1 MTSRRPLVSP
11 GDFKDADQADLELL
25 TNDAN
30 NFMVSNFARTLAGE
44 VRTSVSEE
52 VGTETASAMIAG
64 FVDIHSSMGDAADGA
79 KKLYDGTLSLG
90 DGVLTLADGT
100 TKLVDGSGELSE
112 GSVKLKDGTSQLS
125 GGLQDLLAGQ
135 KKLSNGASDLADGT
149 GELATGAD
157 KLSKGP
163 QTMQA
168 KTKSLPNS
176 VSQLNDGT
184 QSAKGAA
191 DQLATGSRQVADGNQ
206 QLATTAD
213 EAISVINQPQA
224 DTDQRLENVKTDA
237 QARLDQLVADGTL
250 SAEQAKAI
258 KSTISQSVEES
269 ALPNALESKV
279 DQVNSGLSSMQSKLH
294 ALADGSEKVADGNQQ
309 LATGLGTLA
318 EGTKKLDAAVPSLV
332 DGISS
337 AADGSAALATG
348 AHSANDGAKKL
359 AAGEKSALAGTSQAA
374 GGAKALDEGAGT
386 LVQGTDALHGGL
398 VKLSDGVGDLSKGAG
413 QLEDGSSQ
421 LSSGLHDGVKQV
433 PNPDQKTS
441 DQLADVIGSPV
452 ALDNVKQAEAQSYGA
467 GLAPFFMTLAT
478 YIGVLVLTQ
487 VMRPITKRALL
498 SNGSNWKIS
507 IGGWPPFA
515 AIAVVQTSLL
525 YAAVHFGLGL
535 TTAHPWMAWLLLV
548 CAALCFSALI
558 QGFFALLGTAGK
570 FLVLVLMV
578 LRPDHRRRHLPLGD
592 PAGAAAVPA
601 PDPAD
606 GQRGDR
612 HAPPGVRG
620 RSGRAFHRARLAA
633 DLHRPGLAA
642 EHARGAEEQ
651 DLDPEGPAAGAQ
663 GMTTPASQR
672 RRVRA
677 TDSKERIFE
686 AAMTLLGTRAPEAVS
701 VDQIAAAAGVSKG
714 TVYYNFGSKD
724 ELISQILDFGAQKL
738 MDELNRAAAGPQTLP
753 GAEAHGGI
761 RHGLRGQLPGLC
773 PAVDAGAIARR

>member
-1 MTSRRPLVSP
+1 MTTLQLALSELKRMTRGTLPKLALIALTCVPLLYGALYLYANWNPQGNLDKVTAAVVNLDDGAKKDGEFTRVGDDVVENLEEDGTFSWAHLDTRKEAEDAVASGEYAFALVLPDDFSAALVSP

-100 TKLVDGSGELSE
+100 TKLVDGSSELSE

-157 KLSKGP
+157 KLSKGL

-168 KTKSLPNS
+168 KTKSLPDS

-213 EAISVINQPQA
+213 EAISVINQLQA

-237 QARLDQLVADGTL
+237 QAQLDQLVAEGTL

-294 ALADGSEKVADGNQQ
+294 TLADGSEKVADGNQQ

-421 LSSGLHDGVKQV
+421 LSSGLDDGVKQV

-507 IGGWPPFA
+507 IGGWLPFA

-578 LRPDHRRRHLPLGD
+578 LQLITAGGTFPWETLPEPLQFLHQILPMGNVVIGMRHLVYG
-592 PAGAAAVPA
+592 
-601 PDPAD
+601 
-606 GQRGDR
+606 
-612 HAPPGVRG
+612 
-620 RSGRAFHRARLAA
+620 A
-633 DLHRPGLAA
+633 DLGVLSTVLGSLLIYTALGLLLSMLAV
-642 EHARGAEEQ
+642 RKNKTWTLKVLQ
-651 DLDPEGPAAGAQ
+651 PEL
-663 GMTTPASQR
+663 
-672 RRVRA
+672 
-677 TDSKERIFE
+677 KE
-686 AAMTLLGTRAPEAVS
+686 
-701 VDQIAAAAGVSKG
+701 
-714 TVYYNFGSKD
+714 
-724 ELISQILDFGAQKL
+724 
-738 MDELNRAAAGPQTLP
+738 
-753 GAEAHGGI
+753 
-761 RHGLRGQLPGLC
+761 
-773 PAVDAGAIARR
+773 

>member
-1 MTSRRPLVSP
+1 MTTLQLALSELKRMTRGTLPKLALIALTCVPLLYGALYLYANWNPQGNLDKVTAAVVNLDDGAKKDGEFTRVGDDVVENLEEDGTFSWAHLDTRKEAEDAVASGEYAFALVLPDDFSAALVSP

-100 TKLVDGSGELSE
+100 TKLVDGSSELSE

-157 KLSKGP
+157 KLSKGL

-168 KTKSLPNS
+168 KTKSLPDS

-213 EAISVINQPQA
+213 EAISVINQLQA

-237 QARLDQLVADGTL
+237 QAQLDQLVAEGTL

-294 ALADGSEKVADGNQQ
+294 TLADGSEKVADGNQQ
-309 LATGLGTLA
+309 LANGLGTLA

-421 LSSGLHDGVKQV
+421 LSSGLDDGVKQV

-507 IGGWPPFA
+507 IGGWLPFA

-578 LRPDHRRRHLPLGD
+578 LQLITAGGTFPWETLPEPLQFLHQILPMGNVVIGMRHLVYG
-592 PAGAAAVPA
+592 
-601 PDPAD
+601 
-606 GQRGDR
+606 
-612 HAPPGVRG
+612 
-620 RSGRAFHRARLAA
+620 A
-633 DLHRPGLAA
+633 DLGVLSTVLGSLLIYTALGLLLSMLAV
-642 EHARGAEEQ
+642 RKNKTWTLKVLQ
-651 DLDPEGPAAGAQ
+651 PEL
-663 GMTTPASQR
+663 
-672 RRVRA
+672 
-677 TDSKERIFE
+677 KE
-686 AAMTLLGTRAPEAVS
+686 
-701 VDQIAAAAGVSKG
+701 
-714 TVYYNFGSKD
+714 
-724 ELISQILDFGAQKL
+724 
-738 MDELNRAAAGPQTLP
+738 
-753 GAEAHGGI
+753 
-761 RHGLRGQLPGLC
+761 
-773 PAVDAGAIARR
+773 

>member
-1 MTSRRPLVSP
+1 MTTLQLALSELKRMTRGTLPKLALIALTCVPLLYGALYLYANWNPQGNLDKVTAAVVNLDDGAKKDGEFTRVGDDVVENLEEDGTFSWAHLDTRKEAEDAVASGEYAFALVLPDDFSAALVSP

-100 TKLVDGSGELSE
+100 TKLVDGSSELSE

-135 KKLSNGASDLADGT
+135 KKLSDGASDLADGT
-149 GELATGAD
+149 GELANGAD
-157 KLSKGP
+157 KLSKGL

-168 KTKSLPNS
+168 KTKSLPDS

-184 QSAKGAA
+184 QSAKRAA

-206 QLATTAD
+206 QLASTAD
-213 EAISVINQPQA
+213 EAISVINQLQA
-224 DTDQRLENVKTDA
+224 DTDKRLENVKSDA
-237 QARLDQLVADGTL
+237 QAQLDQLVAEGTL
-250 SAEQAKAI
+250 SAEQAKTI
-258 KSTISQSVEES
+258 KSTISQSVEDS

-294 ALADGSEKVADGNQQ
+294 TLADGSEKVADGNQQ
-309 LATGLGTLA
+309 LAAGLGTLA

-348 AHSANDGAKKL
+348 SHSANDGAKKL

-374 GGAKALDEGAGT
+374 NGAAALDEGAGT

-421 LSSGLHDGVKQV
+421 LSSGLDDGVKQV

-507 IGGWPPFA
+507 IGGWLPFA

-578 LRPDHRRRHLPLGD
+578 LQLITAGGTFPWETLPEPLQFLHQILPMGNVVIGMRHLVYG
-592 PAGAAAVPA
+592 
-601 PDPAD
+601 
-606 GQRGDR
+606 
-612 HAPPGVRG
+612 
-620 RSGRAFHRARLAA
+620 A
-633 DLHRPGLAA
+633 DLSVLSTVLGSLLIYTALGLLLSMLAV
-642 EHARGAEEQ
+642 RKNKTWTLKVLQ
-651 DLDPEGPAAGAQ
+651 PEL
-663 GMTTPASQR
+663 
-672 RRVRA
+672 
-677 TDSKERIFE
+677 KE
-686 AAMTLLGTRAPEAVS
+686 
-701 VDQIAAAAGVSKG
+701 
-714 TVYYNFGSKD
+714 
-724 ELISQILDFGAQKL
+724 
-738 MDELNRAAAGPQTLP
+738 
-753 GAEAHGGI
+753 
-761 RHGLRGQLPGLC
+761 
-773 PAVDAGAIARR
+773 

>member
-1 MTSRRPLVSP
+1 MTTLQLALSELKRMTRGTLPKLALIALTCVPLLYGALYLYANWNPQGNLDKVTAAVVNLDDGAKKDGEFTRVGDDVVENLEEDGTFSWAHLDTRKEAEDAVASGEYAFALVLPDDFSAALVSP

-100 TKLVDGSGELSE
+100 TKLVDGSSELSE

-157 KLSKGP
+157 KLSKGL

-168 KTKSLPNS
+168 KTKSLPDS

-184 QSAKGAA
+184 QSANGAA

-213 EAISVINQPQA
+213 EAISVINQLQA

-237 QARLDQLVADGTL
+237 QAQLDQLVAEGTL

-294 ALADGSEKVADGNQQ
+294 TLADGSEKVADGNQQ

-421 LSSGLHDGVKQV
+421 LSSGLDDGVKQV

-507 IGGWPPFA
+507 IGGWLPFA

-578 LRPDHRRRHLPLGD
+578 LQLITAGGTFPWETLPEPLQFLHQILPMGNVVIGMRHLVYG
-592 PAGAAAVPA
+592 
-601 PDPAD
+601 
-606 GQRGDR
+606 
-612 HAPPGVRG
+612 
-620 RSGRAFHRARLAA
+620 A
-633 DLHRPGLAA
+633 DLGVLSTVLGSLLIYTALGLLLSMLAV
-642 EHARGAEEQ
+642 RKNKTWTLKVLQ
-651 DLDPEGPAAGAQ
+651 PEL
-663 GMTTPASQR
+663 
-672 RRVRA
+672 
-677 TDSKERIFE
+677 KE
-686 AAMTLLGTRAPEAVS
+686 
-701 VDQIAAAAGVSKG
+701 
-714 TVYYNFGSKD
+714 
-724 ELISQILDFGAQKL
+724 
-738 MDELNRAAAGPQTLP
+738 
-753 GAEAHGGI
+753 
-761 RHGLRGQLPGLC
+761 
-773 PAVDAGAIARR
+773 

>member
-1 MTSRRPLVSP
+1 MTTLQLALSELKRMTRGTLPKLALIALTCVPLLYGALYLYANWNPQGNLDKVTAAVVNLDDGAKKDGEFTRVGDDVVENLEEDGTFSWAHLDTRKEAEDAVASGEYAFALVLPDDFSAALVSP

-100 TKLVDGSGELSE
+100 TKLVDGSSELSE

-157 KLSKGP
+157 KLSKGL

-168 KTKSLPNS
+168 KTKSLPDS

-213 EAISVINQPQA
+213 EAISVINQLQA

-237 QARLDQLVADGTL
+237 QAQLDQLVAEGTL

-421 LSSGLHDGVKQV
+421 LSSGLVDGVKQV

-507 IGGWPPFA
+507 IGGWLPFA

-578 LRPDHRRRHLPLGD
+578 LQLITAGGTFPWETLPEPLQFLHQILPMGNVVIGMRHLVYG
-592 PAGAAAVPA
+592 
-601 PDPAD
+601 
-606 GQRGDR
+606 
-612 HAPPGVRG
+612 
-620 RSGRAFHRARLAA
+620 A
-633 DLHRPGLAA
+633 DLGVLSTVLGSLLIYTALGLLLSMLAV
-642 EHARGAEEQ
+642 RKNKTWTLKVLQ
-651 DLDPEGPAAGAQ
+651 PEL
-663 GMTTPASQR
+663 
-672 RRVRA
+672 
-677 TDSKERIFE
+677 KE
-686 AAMTLLGTRAPEAVS
+686 
-701 VDQIAAAAGVSKG
+701 
-714 TVYYNFGSKD
+714 
-724 ELISQILDFGAQKL
+724 
-738 MDELNRAAAGPQTLP
+738 
-753 GAEAHGGI
+753 
-761 RHGLRGQLPGLC
+761 
-773 PAVDAGAIARR
+773 

>member
-1 MTSRRPLVSP
+1 MTTLQLALSELKRMTRGTLPKLALIALTCVPLLYGALYLYANWNPQGNLDKVTAAVVNLDDGAKKDGEFTRVGDDVVENLEEDGTFSWAHLDTRKEAEDAVASGEYAFALVLPDDLSAALVSP

-100 TKLVDGSGELSE
+100 TKLVDGSSELSE

-157 KLSKGP
+157 KLSKGL

-168 KTKSLPNS
+168 KTKSLPDS
-176 VSQLNDGT
+176 VSQLNDGA

-213 EAISVINQPQA
+213 EAISVINQLQA
-224 DTDQRLENVKTDA
+224 DTDKRLENVKTDA
-237 QARLDQLVADGTL
+237 QAQLDQLVAEGTL

-498 SNGSNWKIS
+498 SNGNNWKIS
-507 IGGWPPFA
+507 IGGWLPFA

-578 LRPDHRRRHLPLGD
+578 LQLITAGGTFPWETLPEPLQFLHQILPMGNVVIGMRHLVYG
-592 PAGAAAVPA
+592 
-601 PDPAD
+601 
-606 GQRGDR
+606 
-612 HAPPGVRG
+612 
-620 RSGRAFHRARLAA
+620 A
-633 DLHRPGLAA
+633 DLGVLSTVLGSLLIYTALGLLLSMLAV
-642 EHARGAEEQ
+642 RKNKTWTLKVLQ
-651 DLDPEGPAAGAQ
+651 PEL
-663 GMTTPASQR
+663 
-672 RRVRA
+672 
-677 TDSKERIFE
+677 KE
-686 AAMTLLGTRAPEAVS
+686 
-701 VDQIAAAAGVSKG
+701 
-714 TVYYNFGSKD
+714 
-724 ELISQILDFGAQKL
+724 
-738 MDELNRAAAGPQTLP
+738 
-753 GAEAHGGI
+753 
-761 RHGLRGQLPGLC
+761 
-773 PAVDAGAIARR
+773 

>member
-1 MTSRRPLVSP
+1 MTTLQLALSELKRMTRGTLPKLALIALTCVPLLYGALYLYANWNPQGNLDKVTAAVVNLDDGAKKDGEFTRVGDDVVENLEEDGTFSWAHLDTRKEAEDAVASGEYAFALVLPDDFSAALVSP

-100 TKLVDGSGELSE
+100 TKLVDGSSELSE

-157 KLSKGP
+157 KLSKGL

-168 KTKSLPNS
+168 KTKSLPDS

-213 EAISVINQPQA
+213 EAISVINQLQA
-224 DTDQRLENVKTDA
+224 DTDKRLENVKTDA
-237 QARLDQLVADGTL
+237 QAQLDQLVAEGTL

-507 IGGWPPFA
+507 IGGWLPFA

-578 LRPDHRRRHLPLGD
+578 LQLITAGGTFPWETLPEPLQFLHQILPMGNVVIGMRHLVYG
-592 PAGAAAVPA
+592 
-601 PDPAD
+601 
-606 GQRGDR
+606 
-612 HAPPGVRG
+612 
-620 RSGRAFHRARLAA
+620 A
-633 DLHRPGLAA
+633 DLGVLSTVLGSLLIYTALGLLLSMLAV
-642 EHARGAEEQ
+642 RKNKTWTLKVLQ
-651 DLDPEGPAAGAQ
+651 PEL
-663 GMTTPASQR
+663 
-672 RRVRA
+672 
-677 TDSKERIFE
+677 KE
-686 AAMTLLGTRAPEAVS
+686 
-701 VDQIAAAAGVSKG
+701 
-714 TVYYNFGSKD
+714 
-724 ELISQILDFGAQKL
+724 
-738 MDELNRAAAGPQTLP
+738 
-753 GAEAHGGI
+753 
-761 RHGLRGQLPGLC
+761 
-773 PAVDAGAIARR
+773 

>member
-1 MTSRRPLVSP
+1 MTTLQLALSELKRMTRGTLPKLALIALTCVPLLYGALYLYANWNPQGNLDKVTAAVVNLDDGAKKDGEFTRVGDDVVENLEEDGTFSWAHLDTRKEAEDAVASGEYAFALVLPDDFSAALVSP

-100 TKLVDGSGELSE
+100 TKLVDGSSELSE

-157 KLSKGP
+157 KLSKGL

-168 KTKSLPNS
+168 KTKSLPDS

-213 EAISVINQPQA
+213 EAISVINQLQA

-237 QARLDQLVADGTL
+237 QARLDQLVAEGTL

-294 ALADGSEKVADGNQQ
+294 TLADGSEKVADGNQQ

-421 LSSGLHDGVKQV
+421 LSSGLDDGVKQV

-507 IGGWPPFA
+507 IGGWLPFA

-578 LRPDHRRRHLPLGD
+578 LQLITAGGTFPWETLPEPLQFLHQILPMGNVVIGMRHLVYG
-592 PAGAAAVPA
+592 
-601 PDPAD
+601 
-606 GQRGDR
+606 
-612 HAPPGVRG
+612 
-620 RSGRAFHRARLAA
+620 A
-633 DLHRPGLAA
+633 DLGVLSTVLGSLLIYTALGLLLSMLAV
-642 EHARGAEEQ
+642 RKNKTWTLKVLQ
-651 DLDPEGPAAGAQ
+651 PEL
-663 GMTTPASQR
+663 
-672 RRVRA
+672 
-677 TDSKERIFE
+677 KE
-686 AAMTLLGTRAPEAVS
+686 
-701 VDQIAAAAGVSKG
+701 
-714 TVYYNFGSKD
+714 
-724 ELISQILDFGAQKL
+724 
-738 MDELNRAAAGPQTLP
+738 
-753 GAEAHGGI
+753 
-761 RHGLRGQLPGLC
+761 
-773 PAVDAGAIARR
+773 

>member
-1 MTSRRPLVSP
+1 MTTLQLALSELKRMTRGTLPKLALIALTCVPLLYGALYLYANWNPQGNLDKVTAAVVNLDDGAKKDGEFTRVGDDVVENLEEDGTFSWAHLDTRKEAEDAVASGEYAFALVLPDDFSAALVSP

-100 TKLVDGSGELSE
+100 TKLVDGSSELSE

-157 KLSKGP
+157 KLSKGL

-168 KTKSLPNS
+168 KTKSLPDS

-213 EAISVINQPQA
+213 EAISVINQLQA

-237 QARLDQLVADGTL
+237 QAQLDQLVAEGTL

-258 KSTISQSVEES
+258 KSTISQSVEGS

-421 LSSGLHDGVKQV
+421 LSSGLVDGVKQV

-507 IGGWPPFA
+507 IGGWLPFA

-578 LRPDHRRRHLPLGD
+578 LQLITAGGTFPWETLPEPLQFLHQILPMGNVVIGMRHLVYG
-592 PAGAAAVPA
+592 
-601 PDPAD
+601 
-606 GQRGDR
+606 
-612 HAPPGVRG
+612 
-620 RSGRAFHRARLAA
+620 A
-633 DLHRPGLAA
+633 DLGVLSTVLGSLLIYTALGLLLSMLAV
-642 EHARGAEEQ
+642 RKNKTWTLKVLQ
-651 DLDPEGPAAGAQ
+651 PEL
-663 GMTTPASQR
+663 
-672 RRVRA
+672 
-677 TDSKERIFE
+677 KE
-686 AAMTLLGTRAPEAVS
+686 
-701 VDQIAAAAGVSKG
+701 
-714 TVYYNFGSKD
+714 
-724 ELISQILDFGAQKL
+724 
-738 MDELNRAAAGPQTLP
+738 
-753 GAEAHGGI
+753 
-761 RHGLRGQLPGLC
+761 
-773 PAVDAGAIARR
+773 

>member
-1 MTSRRPLVSP
+1 MTTLQLALSELKRMTRGTLPKLALIALTCVPLLYGALYLYANWNPQGNLDKVTAAVVNLDDGAKKDGEFTRVGDDVVENLEEDGTFSWAHLDTRKEAEDAVASGEYAFALVLPDDFSAALVSP

-100 TKLVDGSGELSE
+100 TKLVDGSSELSE

-135 KKLSNGASDLADGT
+135 KKLSDGASDLADGT
-149 GELATGAD
+149 GELANGAD
-157 KLSKGP
+157 KLSKGL

-168 KTKSLPNS
+168 KTKTLPDS

-184 QSAKGAA
+184 QSAKRAA

-213 EAISVINQPQA
+213 EAISVINQLQA
-224 DTDQRLENVKTDA
+224 DTDKRLENVKTDA
-237 QARLDQLVADGTL
+237 QAQLDQLVAEGTL
-250 SAEQAKAI
+250 SAEQAKTI

-269 ALPNALESKV
+269 TLPNALDSKV

-294 ALADGSEKVADGNQQ
+294 TLADGSEKVADGNQQ

-337 AADGSAALATG
+337 AADGSSALATG
-348 AHSANDGAKKL
+348 SHSANDGAKKL

-374 GGAKALDEGAGT
+374 NGAAALDEGAGT

-421 LSSGLHDGVKQV
+421 LSSGLDDGVKQV

-507 IGGWPPFA
+507 IGGWLPFA

-578 LRPDHRRRHLPLGD
+578 LQLITAGGTFPWETLPEPLQFLHQILPMGNVVIGMRHLVYG
-592 PAGAAAVPA
+592 
-601 PDPAD
+601 
-606 GQRGDR
+606 
-612 HAPPGVRG
+612 
-620 RSGRAFHRARLAA
+620 A
-633 DLHRPGLAA
+633 DLSVLSTVLGSLLIYTALGLLLSMLAV
-642 EHARGAEEQ
+642 RKNKTWTLKVLQ
-651 DLDPEGPAAGAQ
+651 PEL
-663 GMTTPASQR
+663 
-672 RRVRA
+672 
-677 TDSKERIFE
+677 KE
-686 AAMTLLGTRAPEAVS
+686 
-701 VDQIAAAAGVSKG
+701 
-714 TVYYNFGSKD
+714 
-724 ELISQILDFGAQKL
+724 
-738 MDELNRAAAGPQTLP
+738 
-753 GAEAHGGI
+753 
-761 RHGLRGQLPGLC
+761 
-773 PAVDAGAIARR
+773 

>member
-1 MTSRRPLVSP
+1 MTTLQLALSELKRMTRGTLPKLALIALTCVPLLYGALYLYANWNPQGNLDKVTAAVVNLDDGAKKDGEFTRVGDDVVENLEEDGTFSWAHLDTRKEAEDAVASGEYAFALVLPDDFSAALVSP

-100 TKLVDGSGELSE
+100 TKLVDGSSELSE

-157 KLSKGP
+157 KLSKGL

-168 KTKSLPNS
+168 KTKSLPDS

-213 EAISVINQPQA
+213 EAISVINQLQA

-237 QARLDQLVADGTL
+237 QAQLDQLVAEGTL

-337 AADGSAALATG
+337 AADGSAALAIG

-359 AAGEKSALAGTSQAA
+359 ADGEKSALAGTSQAA

-507 IGGWPPFA
+507 IGGWLPFA

-578 LRPDHRRRHLPLGD
+578 LQLITAGGTFPWETLPEPLQFLHQILPMGNVVIGMRHLVYG
-592 PAGAAAVPA
+592 
-601 PDPAD
+601 
-606 GQRGDR
+606 
-612 HAPPGVRG
+612 
-620 RSGRAFHRARLAA
+620 A
-633 DLHRPGLAA
+633 DLGVLSTVLGSLLIYTALGLLLSMLAV
-642 EHARGAEEQ
+642 RKNKTWTLKVLQ
-651 DLDPEGPAAGAQ
+651 PEL
-663 GMTTPASQR
+663 
-672 RRVRA
+672 
-677 TDSKERIFE
+677 KE
-686 AAMTLLGTRAPEAVS
+686 
-701 VDQIAAAAGVSKG
+701 
-714 TVYYNFGSKD
+714 
-724 ELISQILDFGAQKL
+724 
-738 MDELNRAAAGPQTLP
+738 
-753 GAEAHGGI
+753 
-761 RHGLRGQLPGLC
+761 
-773 PAVDAGAIARR
+773 

>member
-1 MTSRRPLVSP
+1 MTTLQLALSELKRMTRGTLPKLALIALTCVPLLYGALYLYANWNPQGNLDKVTAAVVNLDDGAKKDGEFTRVGDDVVENLEEDGTFSWAHLDTRKEAEDAVASGEYAFALVLPDDFSAALVSP

-100 TKLVDGSGELSE
+100 TKLVDGSSELSE

-157 KLSKGP
+157 KLSKGL

-213 EAISVINQPQA
+213 EAISVINQLQA

-237 QARLDQLVADGTL
+237 QAQLDQLVADGTL

-507 IGGWPPFA
+507 IGGWLPFA

-578 LRPDHRRRHLPLGD
+578 LQLITAGGTFPWETLPEPLQFLHQILPMGNVVIGMRHLVYG
-592 PAGAAAVPA
+592 
-601 PDPAD
+601 
-606 GQRGDR
+606 
-612 HAPPGVRG
+612 
-620 RSGRAFHRARLAA
+620 A
-633 DLHRPGLAA
+633 DLGVLSTVLGSLLIYTALGLLLSMLAV
-642 EHARGAEEQ
+642 RKNKTWTLKVLQ
-651 DLDPEGPAAGAQ
+651 PEL
-663 GMTTPASQR
+663 
-672 RRVRA
+672 
-677 TDSKERIFE
+677 KE
-686 AAMTLLGTRAPEAVS
+686 
-701 VDQIAAAAGVSKG
+701 
-714 TVYYNFGSKD
+714 
-724 ELISQILDFGAQKL
+724 
-738 MDELNRAAAGPQTLP
+738 
-753 GAEAHGGI
+753 
-761 RHGLRGQLPGLC
+761 
-773 PAVDAGAIARR
+773 